1 MRKLN
6 QMGFKVLLT
15 ISLVASMSC
24 FAEGWYIKPYVG
36 LSSMSD
42 VSGDAQ
48 NIEMVSGSTD
58 VELSEGFTSGLSTG
72 FYYNENIGVELG
84 WEYRTNRSETLIA
97 SNTIYPEGNYA
108 SNTFFLNGL
117 YQFNLNQRWKPYL
130 GAGVVWVQELDIDLE
145 SNGNELSYS
154 GDGDIGYQAMLGVN
168 YLMSDAWSVQFE
180 ARYLSLRDVELSGET
195 TSGTISGL
203 DYEPIT
209 LQLGLVYK
217 F

>member
-1 MRKLN
+1 
-6 QMGFKVLLT
+6 
-15 ISLVASMSC
+15 MSC

-42 VSGDAQ
+42 VAGKAE

-58 VELSEGFTSGLSTG
+58 VKLGEGFNAGLSTG
-72 FYYNENIGVELG
+72 FYYNENVGVELG
-84 WEYRTNRSETLIA
+84 WEYRTNSSETLIA
-97 SNTIYPEGNYA
+97 SNMIYPEGNYA

-117 YQFNLNQRWKPYL
+117 YQFDVNQRWKPYV
-130 GAGVVWVQELDIDLE
+130 GAGVVWVQEIDIDLE

-154 GDGDIGYQAMLGVN
+154 GDSDIGYQAMLGVN
-168 YLMSDAWSVQFE
+168 YHMSDTWSAQFE
-180 ARYLSLRDVELSGET
+180 ARYLSLSDVELSGET
-195 TSGTISGL
+195 TVGAISGL

>member
-1 MRKLN
+1 MKKLN
-6 QMGFKVLLT
+6 HTGIKLLLT
-15 ISLVASMSC
+15 VSLVASMSC

-42 VSGDAQ
+42 VAGEAE
-48 NIEMVSGSTD
+48 NIEMISGSTD
-58 VELSEGFTSGLSTG
+58 VKLGEGFNAGLSTG
-72 FYYNENIGVELG
+72 FYYNENVGVELG
-84 WEYRTNRSETLIA
+84 WEYRTNSSETLIA
-97 SNTIYPEGNYA
+97 SNMIYPEGNYA
-108 SNTFFLNGL
+108 TNTYFLNGL
-117 YQFNLNQRWKPYL
+117 YQFDVNQRWKPYV
-130 GAGVVWVQELDIDLE
+130 GAGVVWVQEIDIDLE

-168 YLMSDAWSVQFE
+168 YHMSDTWSAQFE
-180 ARYLSLRDVELSGET
+180 ARYLSLSDLELSGET

>member
-1 MRKLN
+1 MKKLN
-6 QMGFKVLLT
+6 HMGIKLLLT
-15 ISLVASMSC
+15 VSLVASMSC

-42 VSGDAQ
+42 VAGKAE

-58 VELSEGFTSGLSTG
+58 VKLGEGFNAGLSTG
-72 FYYNENIGVELG
+72 FYYNENVGVELG
-84 WEYRTNRSETLIA
+84 WEYRTNSSETLIA
-97 SNTIYPEGNYA
+97 SNMIYPEGNYA

-117 YQFNLNQRWKPYL
+117 YQFDVNQRWKPYV
-130 GAGVVWVQELDIDLE
+130 GAGVVWVQEIDIDLE

-154 GDGDIGYQAMLGVN
+154 GDSDIGYQAMLGVN
-168 YLMSDAWSVQFE
+168 YHMSDTWSAQFE
-180 ARYLSLRDVELSGET
+180 ARYLSLSDVELSGET
-195 TSGTISGL
+195 TVGAISGL